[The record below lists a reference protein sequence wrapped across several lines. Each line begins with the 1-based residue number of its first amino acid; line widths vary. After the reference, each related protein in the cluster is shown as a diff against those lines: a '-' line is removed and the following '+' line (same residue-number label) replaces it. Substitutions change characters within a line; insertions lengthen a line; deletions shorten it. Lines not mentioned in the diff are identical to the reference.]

1 MANEQEEST
10 QKAETNRNS
19 QKKEGPPAKKMTG
32 VGFYMV
38 LFGVFLND
46 LVGIVADL
54 SVILFFVAVI
64 TGIVVQGIVALYLFW
79 NGVKLSERKLASFLI
94 SFIIEVIPFV
104 NLLPAGTVNLIAIRA
119 IENSEMAKKVARY
132 KKV

>member
-1 MANEQEEST
+1 MRLDFKNLTTA
-10 QKAETNRNS
+10 AAI
-19 QKKEGPPAKKMTG
+19 AKKMTG